1 MLLLLPWR
9 CDTNSS
15 LYGGRLKVM
24 RQTDNECSSCV
35 EVPTTAAAC
44 EVVGGKEAGPAVNT
58 SCISCRIFSLKY
70 S

>member
-1 MLLLLPWR
+1 
-9 CDTNSS
+9 
-15 LYGGRLKVM
+15 M